1 MSTVANAYHWN
12 TSMSAP
18 DLPADM
24 ATTYSYPL
32 DPFQR
37 VAVAAIH
44 REENVL
50 VCAKTGSG
58 KTLVGEYQIEY
69 SLRKHGRIFYTTPI
83 KSLSNQKFHD
93 LKHSL
98 RGRATVGIMTG
109 DIKFCPDADVIVMT
123 TEILRNLLYKMG
135 TTTEH
140 LGLTAGLSIQGLDAV
155 IFDECHYINDK
166 DRGKV
171 WEETMILLPPTVKM
185 IRLSATL
192 DEPAVFADW
201 LTVLKGRPTQLIETA
216 YRIVPLTHN
225 VCEGTEGT
233 LTLHKIMGPDG
244 VGRETYNDKVY
255 VDWLKAQDDAAI
267 KAADFKQRAKDLKG
281 SKARSTGAAIDGPVS
296 GKVRTASFKHRM
308 NRLIGH
314 LHSNGACPAL
324 FFCLSR
330 AKCEQYAGAT
340 EHTLL
345 DSSDSA
351 AVRHIIDFHLHRYT
365 DLQRLP
371 QYHTIRDLLMRG
383 IAFHHSGVL
392 PLLKEIIEILFTK
405 GYVRLLFATET
416 FAVGLNMPTKT
427 VVFLGLKKYDDSS
440 DSFRVLRTDEYIQ
453 MAGRAGRRGK
463 DVEGTVI
470 YFPDG
475 EPVSAAEMRF
485 MMCGGKARIQS
496 RMDFGYDFILKTLH
510 SGQHNWLRI
519 IQDSYWYKQSA
530 AAQESIVQEL
540 SSVRQRQE
548 SAQQQI
554 TQEHLELCKQRQE
567 LEDRLALPLV
577 AKQRKEVERRL
588 AGWIAANDSRSM
600 QHAWTSYKRV
610 GEMKRDIER
619 LEGELAAI
627 QNAAIDTV
635 EPRIRYLEQ
644 IGYLQSVPQDITQIT
659 AANLTLRG
667 TLATEVNEGHLL
679 LMTELF
685 LGTALE
691 PATITP
697 DELCCILSCFL
708 EEPRTD
714 HTVKCIGSE
723 DVVRAYSWLQGK
735 AATLRIKEKGLS
747 SEDFWKVTAYWMEPV
762 QRWLSG
768 DELAAVCRD
777 FEIQEGNFIRSLH
790 KLSNLVDE
798 WEGLATYCQ
807 NIEWLS
813 KLNGLRTKII
823 RDIAVAD
830 SLYLVI

>member
-1 MSTVANAYHWN
+1 MSTVANARHWN

-18 DLPADM
+18 DLPEDM

-171 WEETMILLPPTVKM
+171 WEETMILLPTTVKM
-185 IRLSATL
+185 IMLSATL
-192 DEPAVFADW
+192 DGPAVFADW

-225 VCEGTEGT
+225 VCAGTEGT
-233 LTLHKIMGPDG
+233 LTLHKIMGPDAA
-244 VGRETYNDKVY
+244 GRETYNDKVY
-255 VDWLKAQDDAAI
+255 MDWLQTQKEGADA
-267 KAADFKQRAKDLKG
+267 AADFKQRAKDLKG
-281 SKARSTGAAIDGPVS
+281 SKARSTGNAIDGPVS
-296 GKVRTASFKHRM
+296 GKVRVASFKHRM

-345 DSSDSA
+345 DSSDAA

-371 QYHTIRDLLMRG
+371 QYYTIRDLLMRG

-475 EPVSAAEMRF
+475 EPVSAPEMRF

-530 AAQESIVQEL
+530 AAQETVTQEL
-540 SSVRQRQE
+540 AAVRQRLQT
-548 SAQQQI
+548 AQQQI
-554 TQEHLELCKQRQE
+554 TQEQLELCRQRQE

-577 AKQRKEVERRL
+577 AKQRKEAERRL
-588 AGWIAANDSRSM
+588 AAFNTDNDSRSM
-600 QHAWTSYKRV
+600 QHVWASYKRV
-610 GEMKRDIER
+610 GEMARDIER

-644 IGYLQSVPQDITQIT
+644 IRYLENVPQDITQIT
-659 AANLTLRG
+659 AANLTLCG

-685 LGTALE
+685 LGGME

-697 DELCCILSCFL
+697 DELCSILSCFL
-708 EEPRTD
+708 EEPRID
-714 HTVKCIGSE
+714 HTVKCSGSE
-723 DVVRAYSWLQGK
+723 VVCKAYSWLQGK
-735 AATLRIKEKGLS
+735 AATLRTAEKGLS

-762 QRWLSG
+762 HRWLSG

-813 KLNGLRTKII
+813 KLDGLRTKII
-823 RDIAVAD
+823 RDIAITN
-830 SLYLVI
+830 SLYLIL